1 MKEELY
7 KMSREYKNL
16 FQDFTFKSGV
26 HVRNRLMM
34 PPMTT
39 FSADEN
45 DYVSDEELAYYK
57 ERANGVGTI
66 ITACAYVS
74 DNGKGFEGQMSI
86 ADDETIDR
94 LKELSGEINE
104 GGAKGIVQLYHG
116 GRLAVPHLTPGG
128 ETVSASAVVP
138 LSDRG
143 FYSIDQTPRALETEE
158 VYGIIEDFAEATRR
172 SIEAGF
178 DGVELHGATGY
189 LLQQFVSPHSNLR
202 TDEFGDRHL
211 FALKLIET
219 VKKVVAEHAVKPFM
233 VGYRFSPEE
242 PETPGITMKETFDF
256 LDALIETGSLDYL
269 HMAAT
274 DAWSPAR
281 RGGDSEKSRT
291 ELIAEHVDGRLPVIG
306 VGSILTARD
315 ASAVLEKGG
324 MDFAAVGRALV
335 VDPKWVD
342 KIRDGKE
349 ETIIDHLTENDRMKA
364 VIPAPLWKHIME
376 VEGWFPVRRTADSIR

>member
-1 MKEELY
+1 
-7 KMSREYKNL
+7 MSKEYKNL

-45 DYVSDEELAYYK
+45 DFVSDEELAYYE

-86 ADDETIDR
+86 AGDETIGR
-94 LKELSGEINE
+94 LRALSDVIHE

-158 VYGIIEDFAEATRR
+158 VYEIIEDFAQAARR

-202 TDEFGDRHL
+202 TDEFQDRHL
-211 FALKLIET
+211 FALKLIEA
-219 VKKVVAEHAVKPFM
+219 VKQVVAEHAVKPFM

-242 PETPGITMKETFDF
+242 PETPGITMKETFEF
-256 LDALIETGSLDYL
+256 LDALIETDALDYL

-281 RGGDSEKSRT
+281 RGVDSEKSRT
-291 ELIAEHVDGRLPVIG
+291 ELIAGHVDGRLPVIG

-342 KIRDGKE
+342 KIRDGE
-349 ETIIDHLTENDRMKA
+349 EEAIIDHLTEHDRTKA

-376 VEGWFPVRRTADSIR
+376 VEGWFPVKRNADIMK